1 MRVCIVVGTR
11 PEIVKMASVIKQL
24 EADGSDF
31 TIIHSGQH
39 YDQNMSEVFFKEL
52 DLPVPDT
59 NLEIGSGSPLRQMA
73 RALTGLDKAFRRV
86 DPDTV
91 LVEGDTNTV
100 LAAALA
106 STKLGIDTGHVEAGL
121 RSYDL
126 RMPEEHNRRLTD
138 HLSHH
143 LFAPTGKAASILRM
157 EHCWGRI
164 YVTGNTVIDACLLY
178 GSKAEKARISS
189 MVEPGLFALA
199 TAHRAENVDD
209 SRILREIF
217 KILVGC
223 PLPVVFPIH
232 PRTRSRFRSA
242 GLLRKLESSE
252 NIILLPPVGYIDFLW
267 LMIHCQFIIT
277 DSGGIQEEATAPNI
291 RKKVFVV
298 RESTERP
305 EAVEAGYAD
314 VVGTKAAAVL
324 RRIRVHQEQKW
335 SPRAKCPYGNG
346 TAGQQIVRRILRT
359 KDISRTSL
367 VS

>member
-59 NLEIGSGSPLRQMA
+59 NLEIGSGSPMRQMA
-73 RALTGLDKAFRRV
+73 RALTGLDKSFRGV

-100 LAAALA
+100 LA
-106 STKLGIDTGHVEAGL
+106 
-121 RSYDL
+121 
-126 RMPEEHNRRLTD
+126 
-138 HLSHH
+138 
-143 LFAPTGKAASILRM
+143 
-157 EHCWGRI
+157 
-164 YVTGNTVIDACLLY
+164 
-178 GSKAEKARISS
+178 
-189 MVEPGLFALA
+189 FALA

-209 SRILREIF
+209 PRILREIF

-223 PLPVVFPIH
+223 PLLVVFPIH

-277 DSGGIQEEATAPNI
+277 D
-291 RKKVFVV
+291 
-298 RESTERP
+298 
-305 EAVEAGYAD
+305 
-314 VVGTKAAAVL
+314 
-324 RRIRVHQEQKW
+324 
-335 SPRAKCPYGNG
+335 
-346 TAGQQIVRRILRT
+346 
-359 KDISRTSL
+359 
-367 VS
+367 

>member
-39 YDQNMSEVFFKEL
+39 YNQNMSEVFFKEL

-86 DPDTV
+86 DPD
-91 LVEGDTNTV
+91 TV

-157 EHCWGRI
+157 EHCRGRI

-178 GSKAEKARISS
+178 GSKAEKARVSS

-209 SRILREIF
+209 PRILREIF

-252 NIILLPPVGYIDFLW
+252 NIILLPPVGYINFLW

-291 RKKVFVV
+291 MKKVFVV

-305 EAVEAGYAD
+305 EAVEAGYAE

-324 RRIRVHQEQKW
+324 RSIRVHQEQKW
-335 SPRAKCPYGNG
+335 SSRANCPYGNS
-346 TAGQQIVRRILRT
+346 TARQQIVRIILRT
-359 KDISRTSL
+359 KDIYCTSL
-367 VS
+367 LS